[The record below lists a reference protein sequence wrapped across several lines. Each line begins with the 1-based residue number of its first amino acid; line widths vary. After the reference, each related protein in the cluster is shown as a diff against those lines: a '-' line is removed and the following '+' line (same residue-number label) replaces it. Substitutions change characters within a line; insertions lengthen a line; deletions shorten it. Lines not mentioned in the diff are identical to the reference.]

1 MKLNVPTPISQAVAA
16 IAGVLAG
23 LALGAAIVATIAT
36 LFLGYRVVSVNSGS
50 MEPAIKKAD
59 IVVIRGADLAKVKE
73 NDVIFYQERNT
84 RLSFVHRVIA
94 VRVQDLK
101 VQDRTTGDILSQQFV
116 YEFVTQGD
124 ANLGPDPETVRGIED
139 FGGKV
144 WFKVPTFG
152 LFPTGISPRIM
163 LFAVAGLFAVL
174 WFIWEGLNR
183 GNRSKPPSRGKK
195 RARASARP
203 TRSTTRAGSVDIRR
217 LRPAKPGPLSRLGS
231 WLIDQADDLL
241 YGLTR
246 LWRRVGRSIAAQ
258 RRLASRHV
266 RVPRGAGLWVLAP
279 LAVWAGAIAVL
290 AGSSAFAGSGF
301 VQPWT
306 TLRELGGISVVR
318 GGSPTPAS
326 GGANAQPCVPE
337 NTIPGVLV
345 PLGGPSTPAASTP
358 QPQSPGS
365 SNVIVPL
372 ASPTAALPSI
382 MDRIRDLLNPGQRPV
397 TATPSPS
404 VSPTATPSPLVA
416 APEPANTPCAPATA
430 ASEPLPSPSPAAS
443 PSPSPS
449 ATATAASSAT
459 EGTPNATPTGVA
471 TGTPQPTSTTT
482 PGSTPSPSSTPGADP
497 TASPSST
504 PGTDPTASPS
514 STQAPSATSS
524 PGGGGTPGPGPAS
537 TPVP

>member
-290 AGSSAFAGSGF
+290 AGVFRLCGQRIRPTMDHATRTRRHFGRARRFAHPRLWRSQRPAMRAREHDSRRPRAAWRALNASRLHAPAPVPRLVQRDRAPGFTDGGPAIDYGPDSRPAESRPAPGDGDTVAFRFSDGDAFAARGRAR
-301 VQPWT
+301 T
-306 TLRELGGISVVR
+306 REHAL
-318 GGSPTPAS
+318 
-326 GGANAQPCVPE
+326 C
-337 NTIPGVLV
+337 PGDR
-345 PLGGPSTPAASTP
+345 SIRT
-358 QPQSPGS
+358 
-365 SNVIVPL
+365 
-372 ASPTAALPSI
+372 PSI
-382 MDRIRDLLNPGQRPV
+382 AFARRISISIALGDCDGSLQRD
-397 TATPSPS
+397 
-404 VSPTATPSPLVA
+404 
-416 APEPANTPCAPATA
+416 
-430 ASEPLPSPSPAAS
+430 
-443 PSPSPS
+443 
-449 ATATAASSAT
+449 
-459 EGTPNATPTGVA
+459 
-471 TGTPQPTSTTT
+471 
-482 PGSTPSPSSTPGADP
+482 
-497 TASPSST
+497 
-504 PGTDPTASPS
+504 
-514 STQAPSATSS
+514 
-524 PGGGGTPGPGPAS
+524 
-537 TPVP
+537 